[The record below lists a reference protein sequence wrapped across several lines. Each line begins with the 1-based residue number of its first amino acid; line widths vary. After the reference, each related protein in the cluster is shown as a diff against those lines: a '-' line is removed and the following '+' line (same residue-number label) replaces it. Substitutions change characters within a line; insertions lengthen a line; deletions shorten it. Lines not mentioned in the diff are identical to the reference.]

1 MIDEIFELASDDG
14 MTRRGI
20 LSMPERRLPAAVLV
34 LLQAG
39 VKYRV
44 GPSRLYVDIARSL
57 AESGFATLRFDPIGV
72 GESDGTME
80 SGHLHDLWRT
90 IECGRFVADTVLVVE
105 SVRERLGEAKVF
117 LGGLCGGG
125 LTLQLAA
132 AALSERPPAGLI
144 SINTAVAYSR
154 GRNQPPAPGH
164 IEARANLSAYS
175 RKVLSADAWR
185 RVVSGASDYRSIAAT
200 LSALFSGSTDPSA
213 HGVNPLFLS
222 AFREVHLRGV
232 PHLMIFS
239 ENDSRW
245 FQFQEFVLGS
255 ELGGAREGPTHS
267 VRLIPQANHDLHWK
281 EWRATACGWITEWMQ
296 RG

>member
-1 MIDEIFELASDDG
+1 MIDEVFEVVGDDG
-14 MTRRGI
+14 LMRRGI
-20 LSMPERRLPAAVLV
+20 LSMPEGKRPTAALV

-39 VKYRV
+39 VRYRV
-44 GPSRLYVDIARSL
+44 GPARLYVDIARSL
-57 AESGFATLRFDPIGV
+57 ADAGFATLRVDPLGM

-80 SGHLHDLWRT
+80 PGHLHDLWRT
-90 IECGRFVADTVLVVE
+90 IESGRYVADTVLAIE
-105 SVRERLGEAKVF
+105 ALRARLRQARVF

-125 LTLQLAA
+125 VTLQLAA

-144 SINTAVAYSR
+144 SINTAAVYSP
-154 GRNQPPAPGH
+154 GRNESPAPGNL
-164 IEARANLSAYS
+164 EARANFTSYS

-185 RVVSGASDYRSIAAT
+185 RVVSGASDYRSIGAT
-200 LSALFSGSTDPSA
+200 LSALFSGPCDASIQ
-213 HGVNPLFLS
+213 GVNPLFIS

-245 FQFQEFVLGS
+245 FQFQEYVLGS
-255 ELGGAREGPTHS
+255 ELGGARDGPTHS
-267 VRLIPQANHDLHWK
+267 VRLIPNANHELHWK
-281 EWRATACGWITEWMQ
+281 EWRATTCSWIKEWMR